1 MEQVYMEDLKSSG
14 VSHWSSNLYSCT
26 TYKPLEL
33 KKERQ
38 LTCRKCGAVLRKTGD
53 NVYVCDGFAKD
64 KDGNVVKNKDGS
76 NKRCGYF
83 YIKFSF

>member
-1 MEQVYMEDLKSSG
+1 MKVNSFESMREAL
-14 VSHWSSNLYSCT
+14 NL
-26 TYKPLEL
+26 KPLEP
-33 KKERQ
+33 KDEKQ

-64 KDGNVVKNKDGS
+64 KDGNVIKNKDGS

-83 YIKFSF
+83 YVKSSFNK

>member
-1 MEQVYMEDLKSSG
+1 MKVKTFESMREVL
-14 VSHWSSNLYSCT
+14 NL
-26 TYKPLEL
+26 KPLEP
-33 KKERQ
+33 KEEKQ

-64 KDGNVVKNKDGS
+64 KENNVIKNKDGS

-83 YIKFSF
+83 YVKSSFNK